1 MSTATPV
8 DRLIVTP
15 PRAAADGRFL
25 NRRDVLFALALLW
38 AMVLTRADQSS
49 PHALPD
55 ASVAVFLLLGLFAR
69 SALWLP
75 IAMVLAAAVDACVV
89 SGDVSAYCTTP
100 ASLFLIPTYGT
111 MWLAGR
117 LARALRHSVAVLT
130 TAAIAA
136 VVAFLISSGSFYFL
150 SGQFPD
156 LALAEYSRQVLIRY
170 LPPYVGHC
178 LLYVAAAV
186 AVSKAA
192 PWLRRAWATR
202 RRESAA
208 RA

>member
-1 MSTATPV
+1 MSIATPV
-8 DRLIVTP
+8 DKLIVTP
-15 PRAAADGRFL
+15 SGAAADGRFL
-25 NRRDVLFALALLW
+25 SRRDVLFPLALLW
-38 AMVLTRADQSS
+38 AMVLTRADQSN

-55 ASVAVFLLLGLFAR
+55 ASVAVFFLLGLFTR
-69 SALWLP
+69 SPLWLP
-75 IAMVLAAAVDACVV
+75 ITMVLAAAVDACVV
-89 SGDVSAYCTTP
+89 TGDVSAYCTTP

-117 LARALRHSVAVLT
+117 LARAVRHSAAVL
-130 TAAIAA
+130 AMASIAA

-156 LALAEYSRQVLIRY
+156 LPLVEYARQVLIRY

-192 PWLRRAWATR
+192 LWLRRPRATR
-202 RRESAA
+202 RREPAG

>member
-8 DRLIVTP
+8 DELIATAP
-15 PRAAADGRFL
+15 GAAATGRFL
-25 NRRDVLFALALLW
+25 NRRDVLFALTLLW

-55 ASVAVFLLLGLFAR
+55 ASVAVFFLLGLFTR

-75 IAMVLAAAVDACVV
+75 IAMVLAATVDACVV
-89 SGDVSAYCTTP
+89 TGDVSAYCTTP

-130 TAAIAA
+130 MASSAA

-156 LALAEYSRQVLIRY
+156 LPLAEYSRQVLSRY

-178 LLYVAAAV
+178 LLYVAAAI

-192 PWLRRAWATR
+192 PWLRRARATR
-202 RRESAA
+202 RREPAG